1 MGNALADT
9 ETLLA
14 RLERIN
20 SRLGARADSDAA
32 WPTHVRKALPKA
44 RLHGFYLGLSDYGWL
59 EQLGQD
65 EDD

>member
-20 SRLGARADSDAA
+20 SKLGARADIETA
-32 WPTHVRKALPKA
+32 WPAHVRKALPKA
-44 RLHGFYLGLSDYGWL
+44 RLHSFYLGLSDYGWL
-59 EQLGQD
+59 EQLGH
-65 EDD
+65 DD